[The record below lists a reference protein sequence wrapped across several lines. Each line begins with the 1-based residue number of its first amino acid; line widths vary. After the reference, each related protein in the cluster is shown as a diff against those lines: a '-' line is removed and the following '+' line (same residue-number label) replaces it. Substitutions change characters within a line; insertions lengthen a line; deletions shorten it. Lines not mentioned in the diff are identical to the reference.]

1 MNEHNEVLDE
11 LMGISDLDDRE
22 RYKLELHTGTLENI
36 MNYYK
41 DTKPHMVFYK

>member
-22 RYKLELHTGTLENI
+22 RYKLEQDIISCIKRNQIKRDEAEEEN
-36 MNYYK
+36 K
-41 DTKPHMVFYK
+41 